1 MKNIFFQEKYLFFLI
16 CFFGIFL
23 RYYNYSFDDL
33 WYDEIISFYISN
45 PEFSFQETLK
55 QNNLIDI
62 NIATYHFLLK
72 FIFTFFG
79 YTVENGR
86 LFSVIL
92 SSLSI
97 FTVSYLSWIISRNK
111 SYLFTSFLLSFNIFL
126 ISYSQELRVYT
137 TLFFFASLS
146 LIFFIKIL
154 KKSKFTFALYVFYF
168 FVSLILVALHPFA
181 IIIFL
186 SYLLYLILHFYKYK
200 KKNIHLFLSNLI
212 VLIFASLI
220 YFQSFKLAAGV
231 GGSTDYFWMTNPDL
245 KFFTNFYF
253 SSFFG
258 SRLLGL
264 IFLFVFIFLIAKNL
278 KKIKNLEIIVL
289 LLSIIFLSYFLP
301 IVFGIIFEPV
311 LVNRYIIFVLIPINL
326 VIAILAFEI
335 KNKLKIILISLLVI
349 LTFGN
354 HFTEQTFR
362 QFFQDRIVSKPE
374 YTAAM
379 KFIEKSGNKNYILK
393 VTKMKNEQATINAIN
408 NYIEYLNKKN
418 NFELKFWPGNKIS
431 VKIWHIC
438 FQDFNGKDCKI
449 ENVKNFNVLETKNF
463 NNIELKLIE

>member
-1 MKNIFFQEKYLFFLI
+1 M
-16 CFFGIFL
+16 
-23 RYYNYSFDDL
+23 
-33 WYDEIISFYISN
+33 
-45 PEFSFQETLK
+45 
-55 QNNLIDI
+55 
-62 NIATYHFLLK
+62 
-72 FIFTFFG
+72 
-79 YTVENGR
+79 
-86 LFSVIL
+86 
-92 SSLSI
+92 
-97 FTVSYLSWIISRNK
+97 
-111 SYLFTSFLLSFNIFL
+111 
-126 ISYSQELRVYT
+126 
-137 TLFFFASLS
+137 
-146 LIFFIKIL
+146 
-154 KKSKFTFALYVFYF
+154 
-168 FVSLILVALHPFA
+168 
-181 IIIFL
+181 
-186 SYLLYLILHFYKYK
+186 
-200 KKNIHLFLSNLI
+200 
-212 VLIFASLI
+212 
-220 YFQSFKLAAGV
+220 
-231 GGSTDYFWMTNPDL
+231 
-245 KFFTNFYF
+245 
-253 SSFFG
+253 
-258 SRLLGL
+258 
-264 IFLFVFIFLIAKNL
+264 
-278 KKIKNLEIIVL
+278 L

-311 LVNRYIIFVLIPINL
+311 LVNRYMIFVLIPINL